1 MSLVKGTPVYRE
13 QFLYD
18 VIVMVKELEIPIYF
32 LALSFTDL
40 KWEELPYIINKL
52 NNLRLSDEE
61 LKL

>member
-1 MSLVKGTPVYRE
+1 MSLVKGTPVYQK

-32 LALSFTDL
+32 LTLSFADL
-40 KWEELPYIINKL
+40 KWEELPCIINKL

-61 LKL
+61 LKR